1 MISDYFKKYSTYYLS
16 RYNVTKKKFEN
27 ILKRKITKD
36 FFEKKI
42 NSESRLILLKEI
54 HSVVDYYDKLGLFN
68 ENRLL
73 EITLQSFEKK
83 GYSKKKIKLK
93 IIDLG
98 FDSSLIKNR
107 LNIYLSSENLEEKL
121 IQNFLYRTKIIDK
134 QKKLNISDSQLFDNI
149 IPKLINQGFDYELS
163 RNVLKKIISNESVT

>member
-1 MISDYFKKYSTYYLS
+1 MIPNYFKNYSTYYLS

-42 NSESRLILLKEI
+42 DSNERLDFLKEI
-54 HSVVDYYDKLGLFN
+54 PSVSNYFKKLGFFN
-68 ENRLL
+68 EERLL
-73 EITLQSFEKK
+73 EITLQNFEKK

-93 IIDLG
+93 IKDLG
-98 FDSSLIKNR
+98 FDKLLTEN
-107 LNIYLSSENLEEKL
+107 YLKVYFSSENLEEKL
-121 IQNFLYRTKIIDK
+121 IKNFLKRSKIIDK

-149 IPKLINQGFDYELS
+149 IIKLSYHGFNYELS
-163 RNVLKKIISNESVT
+163 RDLLRKIISNEQIT

>member
-1 MISDYFKKYSTYYLS
+1 MIPDYFKNYSTYYLS

-42 NSESRLILLKEI
+42 DSNERLGFLKEI
-54 HSVVDYYDKLGLFN
+54 PSVLNYFKKLGFFN
-68 ENRLL
+68 EERLL
-73 EITLQSFEKK
+73 EITLQNFEKK

-98 FDSSLIKNR
+98 FDTR
-107 LNIYLSSENLEEKL
+107 LTENYLKTYFSNENLEEKL
-121 IQNFLYRTKIIDK
+121 IINFLKRSKIIDK

-149 IPKLINQGFDYELS
+149 IVKLNYHGFNYELS
-163 RNVLKKIISNESVT
+163 RNLLKKIIFNEQIT

>member
-1 MISDYFKKYSTYYLS
+1 MIPDYFKKYSTYYLS

-42 NSESRLILLKEI
+42 DSNERLGFLKEI
-54 HSVVDYYDKLGLFN
+54 PSVLNYFKKLGFFN
-68 ENRLL
+68 EERLL
-73 EITLQSFEKK
+73 EITLQNFEKK

-98 FDSSLIKNR
+98 FDTR
-107 LNIYLSSENLEEKL
+107 LTENYLKTYFSNENLEEKL
-121 IQNFLYRTKIIDK
+121 IINFLKRSKIIDK

-149 IPKLINQGFDYELS
+149 IVKLNYHGFNYELS
-163 RNVLKKIISNESVT
+163 RNLLKKIIFNEQIT